1 MLSHIKGRLSANL
14 LATKSSHPV
23 SRASLYVAFV
33 LACLIAFLS
42 ALFALAQ
49 WRISENLAKAQLVRA
64 RIVEDRIFTSAN
76 MASQQ
81 ANAHRATLNALLS
94 RDSNEFAEAEALR
107 RSNLQSYLESARLLG
122 TSIGLHEA
130 AENLRVL
137 TAQYEELSAQVV
149 DLFREGRREDALDLR
164 ERRLREAF
172 NRWQQAHANFS
183 TKLAETESD
192 QTKDYEKSTAS
203 ARRWLDGLL
212 IAPFVLIVLGIIA
225 IAATFGVERL
235 GAKAPDAWSR

>member
-64 RIVEDRIFTSAN
+64 RIVEDRVFTSAN

-107 RSNLQSYLESARLLG
+107 RSNLQGYLESARLLG

-130 AENLRVL
+130 AEDLRVL
-137 TAQYEELSAQVV
+137 TAQYEELSG
-149 DLFREGRREDALDLR
+149 EGRREDALDLR
-164 ERRLREAF
+164 VRRLREAF

-192 QTKDYEKSTAS
+192 ETKDYEKSTAS

-212 IAPFVLIVLGIIA
+212 IAPLVLIVLGIIA